1 MKDLPFKC
9 RSEESKN
16 IYLQILKNALE
27 GKTAQQ
33 ISEAVGIPT
42 QTAAQRMYKL
52 MRTGMLPYAKT
63 RKFNAN
69 PSARVVIADLRKIHR
84 TQAGTLS
91 QIIDALSVEQAQWLF
106 EQTPKGSTLAE
117 SIAAIV
123 IDAYNDEKDKG

>member
-1 MKDLPFKC
+1 MKDLPFIC

-16 IYLQILKNALE
+16 TYLQILKNALE
-27 GKTAQQ
+27 GKTAKQ
-33 ISEAVGIPT
+33 IAEAVDIPKRT
-42 QTAAQRMYKL
+42 VAQRLNKL
-52 MRTGMLPYAKT
+52 MHAGMLPYARI

>member
-42 QTAAQRMYKL
+42 NTAAQRMYKL
-52 MRTGMLPYAKT
+52 MRTGMLPYART